1 MTITHVDRT
10 GTPWTFEI
18 DCTPIQGRMVERL
31 LTFVR
36 CLGNSEE
43 LTLSYLADLEKNTAF
58 RDTLEH
64 VVLSAVRDWGQPAQQ
79 PPTPTPARVNASTV
93 NVNASTVSTNEE
105 TDDEREP
112 YYWENF

>member
-31 LTFVR
+31 LSFVH
-36 CLGNSEE
+36 CIGNREE
-43 LTLSYLADLEKNTAF
+43 ITLSYLADWEQNTAF

-64 VVLSAVRDWGQPAQQ
+64 VVLSALREWTAPPQQ
-79 PPTPTPARVNASTV
+79 PPTPARVSETV
-93 NVNASTVSTNEE
+93 NVNASTVNTNTEPVE
-105 TDDEREP
+105 EREP
-112 YYWENF
+112 FYWENF